1 MMASE
6 NYIII
11 GCGRVGVG
19 LAHAL
24 MAENANA
31 VVIDPNPRAFER
43 LGAGFRGRTVVGEGI
58 DVDALRR
65 AGIETATGLAAVT
78 TFDSVNFVAARVARD
93 MFKVPRVVA
102 RVYNPRRA
110 PLYAKFGL
118 TVVTSSSWGAQRIEQ
133 LLRPTSVNSVY
144 DIGDGGV
151 VAYEFSIPERWHGE
165 TLTALLPTEG
175 VLPVALLR
183 AGVPSLPKMETRLQ
197 TADRLTV
204 SATPAGWA
212 ALRQRLEGAL

>member
-1 MMASE
+1 MIASD

-19 LAHAL
+19 LAQAIN
-24 MAENANA
+24 ADNANA
-31 VVIDPNPRAFER
+31 VVIDPNPRAFDR

-58 DVDALRR
+58 DIDALRR

-110 PLYAKFGL
+110 PLYAKFEL

-133 LLRPTSVNSVY
+133 LLRPTQATSVY

-151 VAYEFSIPERWHGE
+151 VAYEVAIPERWHGE
-165 TLTALLPTEG
+165 ALSALLPAG
-175 VLPVALLR
+175 LALPVALLR
-183 AGVPSLPKMETRLQ
+183 GGVASLPTSDTRLQ
-197 TADRLTV
+197 TGDMLTV
-204 SATPAGWA
+204 SATPSGWV

>member
-1 MMASE
+1 MTTQE
-6 NYIII
+6 HYIIV

-24 MAENANA
+24 NAEGASA
-31 VVIDPNPRAFER
+31 VVIDPNPRAFDR
-43 LGAGFRGRTVVGEGI
+43 LSADFRGRTVVGEGI

-65 AGIETATGLAAVT
+65 AGIESATGLAAVT

-93 MFKVPRVVA
+93 IFKVPRVVA

-133 LLRPTSVNSVY
+133 LLRPIPVTSVY

-151 VAYEFSIPERWHGE
+151 VGYEVTIPERWHGE
-165 TLTALLPTEG
+165 TVSALLPAEG

-183 AGVPSLPKMETRLQ
+183 AGVPSLPSLETRLQ
-197 TADRLTV
+197 TADKLTV
-204 SATPAGWA
+204 SATPAGWT
-212 ALRQRLEGAL
+212 ALRHRLEGEV